1 MKILVG
7 LDHSD
12 TSSEAL
18 RWVRR
23 VEWPAGSS
31 VIVTTAVA
39 PSLLP
44 VSDGFAPEPEV
55 ASAIYD
61 QQVKAARTLVARA
74 VKTLRDV
81 GLPAEARI
89 VNGDAREELIELAR
103 RERSD
108 LIVVGSHGRT
118 GLTKLVLGSVSS
130 HVVTHAPC
138 TVVVVKQGFG
148 TETVPARR
156 KS

>member
-1 MKILVG
+1 VKILVG

>member
-23 VEWPAGSS
+23 VEWPAGSR
-31 VIVTTAVA
+31 VMVTTAVA

-55 ASAIYD
+55 ASVIHE
-61 QQVKAARTLVARA
+61 QQVKAARALVARA
-74 VKTLRDV
+74 VRTLRDV
-81 GLPAEARI
+81 GLPAEACI
-89 VNGDAREELIELAR
+89 VNGDPREELIELAR

-138 TVVVVKQGFG
+138 TVVVMKQGIEAD
-148 TETVPARR
+148 TASARR

>member
-31 VIVTTAVA
+31 VIVSTAVA

-44 VSDGFAPEPEV
+44 VSDAFAPEPDV
-55 ASAIYD
+55 ASAIHD
-61 QQVKAARTLVARA
+61 QQVKAARTLVTRA
-74 VKTLRDV
+74 VRTLRDV

-89 VNGDAREELIELAR
+89 VNGDPREELIELAR

-130 HVVTHAPC
+130 HIVTHAPC
-138 TVVVVKQGFG
+138 TVVVVKQGIG
-148 TETVPARR
+148 AQSVPTRR
-156 KS
+156 ES